1 LLVTKVLQSL
11 GVLEELLLVFLVFLE
26 EEHTELV
33 KELLETCAEE
43 VECLHQ
49 PKHGEDGTKINVN
62 EKRYALCSAIA
73 ASAISSLVQARGHRV
88 ERVAEVP
95 LVIDTKAFG
104 NLDKTARAVS
114 LLKGINAF
122 DDVQRAKDS
131 THLRSGKGRYRN
143 RRYVQRKGPLVIF
156 NEKGPFIKSL
166 RNIPGVELINVNH
179 LNLLQLAPGGHLGR
193 FCIWTRDAFEKLD
206 TIYGTYKRDSI
217 KADFSLP
224 RALISNADLGRIINS
239 DEVQLTLRPKIT
251 QRGQRKRKNPL
262 TNLGFKIK
270 LNPYAK
276 TALRLKLL
284 DAERKAKGKKVT
296 VAPLKKR
303 KALKKRLA
311 KDHSKFRSILLSKK

>member
-1 LLVTKVLQSL
+1 MFAPTKIWRRW
-11 GVLEELLLVFLVFLE
+11 
-26 EEHTELV
+26 HR
-33 KELLETCAEE
+33 
-43 VECLHQ
+43 
-49 PKHGEDGTKINVN
+49 KINVN

-88 ERVAEVP
+88 ERVAEIP

-122 DDVQRAKDS
+122 DDVQKAKDS
-131 THLRSGKGRYRN
+131 IHLRSGKGKYRN
-143 RRYVQRKGPLVIF
+143 RRYVQRKGPLVIY
-156 NEKGPFIKSL
+156 NERGPFIKSL
-166 RNIPGVELINVNH
+166 RNIPGVELINVSH
-179 LNLLQLAPGGHLGR
+179 LNLLLLAPGGHLGR

-206 TIYGTYKRDSI
+206 TIYGTYKRSSSKVDY
-217 KADFSLP
+217 SLP
-224 RALISNADLGRIINS
+224 RSIVSNADLGRIINS
-239 DEVQLTLRPKIT
+239 SEVQSVLRPKIT
-251 QRGQRKRKNPL
+251 QRAQRHRKNPL

-284 DAERKAKGKKVT
+284 DDERRVKGKKVT

-311 KDHSKFRSILLSKK
+311 QEHSKFRAILLSKK